1 MAFQRKSYEEAKA
14 KFTPMRRKPRVNKG
28 LGLKRKSGMKRS
40 NKRLGPG
47 KKVNAWANVR
57 KSLKVEFEAMG
68 ITTCEF
74 QYPGCWHDEALS
86 FAHSRKRD
94 DPLFDINEVAVACMP
109 VCHHKLDVEM
119 SHDEMLDAVKAVI
132 ARREVS

>member
-1 MAFQRKSYEEAKA
+1 MAFQGKSYEEAKA
-14 KFTPMRRKPRVNKG
+14 KFTPMRRKLVANKG
-28 LGLKRKSGMKRS
+28 SGLKRG

-47 KKVNAWANVR
+47 KKTKAWDKAR
-57 KSLKVEFEAMG
+57 AALKVDHVAMG

-94 DPLFDINEVAVACMP
+94 DPLFDINEVAIACTP

-119 SHDEMLDAVKAVI
+119 SHEEMYDAVMSVI
-132 ARREVS
+132 ARRETQP